1 MKFVSLSQLL
11 GWALFGSNFGLF
23 RVPCFVVLPLGIKRK
38 DRRKKRYK
46 GRERRTRTRKKEREE
61 EGVKRKK
68 KIIKK

>member
-1 MKFVSLSQLL
+1 MGPILVFSRFQVLL
-11 GWALFGSNFGLF
+11 CHLWDLKKEKKEVG
-23 RVPCFVVLPLGIKRK
+23 
-38 DRRKKRYK
+38 RKKRYK